1 MAEAKGSLDYWRK
14 LFNSATSDIFELI
27 NKAILVAAEDFPN
40 EFKDRRDMIVEK
52 LYTCHLFLN
61 NGDAESLKEVKKN
74 SNTNNL
80 EENDQIVKNSNTDN
94 LEEND
99 QIVGE
104 VMRIKEVI
112 LSNNQLHESESYS
125 ILYESLRALQ
135 QMQLSVDVLDITK
148 IGQTVS
154 AMRKHNSRKIRKL
167 VRCLIQS
174 WRVLVD
180 EWVNSAA
187 TFTNKTTTNFELGSS
202 SKQTSE
208 QKPISHSSAGVKRK
222 QFD

>member
-1 MAEAKGSLDYWRK
+1 MTEAKDSLDYWRQ
-14 LFNSATSDIFELI
+14 LFKSATSDIFELI

-74 SNTNNL
+74 SNT
-80 EENDQIVKNSNTDN
+80 DN

-112 LSNNQLHESESYS
+112 LSNNQLHESESDS

-135 QMQLSVDVLDITK
+135 QMQLSVDVLETTK
-148 IGQTVS
+148 IGRTVS
-154 AMRKHNSRKIRKL
+154 AMRKHSSRKIRKL

-180 EWVNSAA
+180 EWVNSEA
-187 TFTNKTTTNFELGSS
+187 TITNKTTTNFELGSS

-208 QKPISHSSAGVKRK
+208 QKPTSHSSAGVKRK
-222 QFD
+222 QSD